1 MKYNSPRGTRDLLP
15 VESAIFRKTI
25 DKILSIFNVF
35 NYQEITTPIFEA
47 SGLFERAVGETTD
60 IVEKEMYTFKDKGDR
75 SITLRPE
82 GTASVVRAYLEHLS
96 DFQKQ
101 QVAKLVYVGPM
112 FRYERPQTGRYRQFY
127 QLGVEAIG
135 SSSPLLDVETMIMGM
150 HALDILGIKNA
161 EIAINSVGC
170 DVCRPVIREQL
181 KEFVGSIVKNLC
193 TDCQTR
199 YENNPLR
206 ILDCK
211 NPKCQTYFM
220 GMPSMSQA
228 LCKDCNDHFICVL
241 DQLDENNIP
250 YVVDPN
256 LVRGLDYYTKTVF
269 EIRSSLLGAQNAI
282 CGGGRYDNL
291 IGELGGRK
299 TPAFGFAIGLDRLI
313 MVLEQL
319 KLLPETDLDI
329 DVFCIGLETEAEN
342 KVFQIMNVLRKNGLK
357 CEYYFKRNSIGDGIK
372 QGLLFKAKF
381 AIILGEEELE
391 NKIITLK
398 DLTNKRQ
405 SSYDDIEEV
414 IKAIKS

>member
-15 VESAIFRKTI
+15 VESVIFRKTV
-25 DKILSIFNVF
+25 DKILHIFKLF
-35 NYQEITTPIFEA
+35 NYQEITTPIFES

-75 SITLRPE
+75 LLTLRPE
-82 GTASVVRAYLEHLS
+82 GTASIVRAYLEHLS
-96 DFQKQ
+96 EFQKQ
-101 QVAKLVYVGPM
+101 QVTKLTYVGPM

-127 QLGVEAIG
+127 QIGVEAIG
-135 SSSPLLDVETMIMGM
+135 SISPLVDVETMLMGI
-150 HALDILGIKNA
+150 HALASLGIGNA

-181 KEFVGSIVKNLC
+181 KEFVGSIVNDLC
-193 TDCQTR
+193 PDCQNR

-211 NPKCQTYFM
+211 EPKCQTYFM
-220 GMPSMSQA
+220 GMPSMSKA
-228 LCKDCNDHFICVL
+228 LCKECNDHFITVL

-250 YVVDPN
+250 FVVDPN

-329 DVFCIGLETEAEN
+329 DVFCIGIETEAQN
-342 KVFQIMNVLRKNGLK
+342 KVFQIMNTLRKNDIK

-391 NKIITLK
+391 NKTITLK

-405 SSYDDIEEV
+405 SSFNNIEEV
-414 IKAIKS
+414 IRAIKG

>member
-1 MKYNSPRGTRDLLP
+1 MKYTSPRGTRDLLP

-25 DKILSIFNVF
+25 NKLLGIFNLF
-35 NYQEITTPIFEA
+35 NYQELTTPIFES

-82 GTASVVRAYLEHLS
+82 GTASIVRAYLEHLS
-96 DFQKQ
+96 EFQQQ
-101 QVAKLVYVGPM
+101 QVAKFTYVGPM

-135 SSSPLLDVETMIMGM
+135 SISPMLDVETMIMGI
-150 HALDILGIKNA
+150 HALDSLGVKNA

-170 DVCRPVIREQL
+170 DVCRPVIKEQL
-181 KEFVGSIVKNLC
+181 KEFVGSIVGDLC
-193 TDCQTR
+193 PDCQNR

-220 GMPSMSQA
+220 GMPSMSKA
-228 LCKDCNDHFICVL
+228 LCKECNDHFICVL
-241 DQLDENNIP
+241 DQLDENNIQ

-269 EIRSSLLGAQNAI
+269 EIRSMLLGAQNAI

-291 IGELGGRK
+291 IAELGGRK
-299 TPAFGFAIGLDRLI
+299 TPAFGFAIGLDRLV
-313 MVLEQL
+313 MVLNQL
-319 KLLPETDLDI
+319 SLQPATDLDI
-329 DVFCIGLETEAEN
+329 DVFCIGLENEAQN
-342 KVFQIMNVLRKNGLK
+342 KVFQIMNVLRKNNIK
-357 CEYYFKRNSIGDGIK
+357 CEYYFKRNSISDGIK

-381 AIILGEEELE
+381 AIILGEEEIE
-391 NKIITLK
+391 NKKITLK
-398 DLTNKRQ
+398 DLTTKRQ
-405 SSYDDIEEV
+405 NSYDSIEEV
-414 IKAIKS
+414 LKVIKG